1 MCFELFLFKLPI
13 INEFLDVLKIPFDV
27 TNAVQ
32 NVSFSLSDFFGS
44 WLTAQ
49 RRLNKLAESANQI
62 TDFARTLLLRM
73 ESRRSSLLNNKFMI
87 CAVYLDK
94 RFSFKLSVD
103 ETEIAKFA
111 LEELYERVEMAKRQK
126 TPQAPDPQHEPEDSF
141 DEECVKSGL
150 NRIFPSEN
158 RKSNC
163 DKNGRSFTDLLDAF
177 EAIDRQHNKST
188 LTAFWGENKNLHQE
202 LYELASIV
210 NSIPPTQAT
219 VERSFSIF
227 GYILNCRRSNL
238 SQQILED
245 ILMISLNRHFIDSIN
260 ERDLQSLMM
269 QKCAESED

>member
-13 INEFLDVLKIPFDV
+13 INELLDVLKIPFDV
-27 TNAVQ
+27 TNVIQ
-32 NVSFSLSDFFGS
+32 NVSFSLSDFFGC

-49 RRLNKLAESANQI
+49 RRLNKLAETPNQI
-62 TDFARTLLLRM
+62 TDFARTLLAKM
-73 ESRRSSLLNNKFMI
+73 ENRRSSLLNNKSML

-94 RFSFKLSVD
+94 RFSFKMSVD
-103 ETEIAKFA
+103 ETEIAKIA
-111 LEELYERVEMAKRQK
+111 LEELYERVEKAKRQR
-126 TPQAPDPQHEPEDSF
+126 TPRTADAQNEPDDSF
-141 DEECVKSGL
+141 EEECVKFGL
-150 NRIFPSEN
+150 VRTFSVGNRQ
-158 RKSNC
+158 SNC
-163 DKNGRSFTDLLDAF
+163 NKNGRSFTDLLDVF

-188 LTAFWGENKNLHQE
+188 LTAFWDENKNLHPE
-202 LYELASIV
+202 LHELASVV

-245 ILMISLNRHFIDSIN
+245 ILMISLNRNFIDSIN

-269 QKCAESED
+269 QKCGESED